1 MKIHALKQ
9 LKHKKRMND
18 FAQEMLT
25 IQKQRN
31 DELEREIKLIER
43 RNQMLGL

>member
-1 MKIHALKQ
+1 
-9 LKHKKRMND
+9 MND
-18 FAQEMLT
+18 LVQEMLT
-25 IQKQRN
+25 IQKQKN